1 MPDEKIISSS
11 LEPIG
16 ENDLDLSNKFGHVE
30 GGAKGGSVEEK
41 KENIISPAEKES
53 ANEISGAEKDS
64 AYNQILSKIPQQTSD
79 SDDKSVKED
88 ALEVSVKMD
97 AESQI
102 QHLLDLATTRGVVH
116 AIKVAKHMDDNYV
129 LDMLHDK
136 MISDEFHKILLEK
149 NLINQD

>member
-1 MPDEKIISSS
+1 MPDEKTISSN

-30 GGAKGGSVEEK
+30 KNTKDGLIEGK
-41 KENIISPAEKES
+41 KETIVSPVEKEA

-64 AYNQILSKIPQQTSD
+64 AYNQILSKISQQTSD

-88 ALEVSVKMD
+88 ALEVSAKMD

-102 QHLLDLATTRGVVH
+102 QHLLDLATTKGVVH
-116 AIKVAKHMDDNYV
+116 AVKVAKHMDDNYV